1 MVGMDTTCR
10 GFALASAILL
20 AVPMAWAQQP
30 RPETYIKWRQS
41 VYQVMVWSSYR
52 IRGNLDGQFNRED
65 VLKAATILN
74 AIANGGTGGLYPPG
88 TEQGRGWHDTTVKP
102 ALFKDSARVRELAGN
117 LGRETE
123 ELQRI
128 ARDAEPAALRSQY
141 GRVTQAC
148 KACHDEF
155 KVKDG

>member
-1 MVGMDTTCR
+1 MKHTPILLALAL
-10 GFALASAILL
+10 ALASALT
-20 AVPMAWAQQP
+20 APAATGQQA
-30 RPETYIKWRQS
+30 RPETFIKWRQS

-65 VLKAATILN
+65 VIKAAGILN
-74 AIANGGTGGLYPPG
+74 AIANGGTGGLYPAG
-88 TEQGRGWHDTTVKP
+88 TEQGRGWHDTTAKS
-102 ALFKDSARVRELAGN
+102 ALFKDTARVRELAGN
-117 LGRETE
+117 LGREAE
-123 ELQRI
+123 ELLRL
-128 ARDAEPAALRSQY
+128 AREAEPAVVRSQY

>member
-1 MVGMDTTCR
+1 MCR
-10 GFALASAILL
+10 LAIVFLACSLSAH
-20 AVPMAWAQQP
+20 AQQP

-52 IRGNLDGQFNRED
+52 IRSNLDAQFNRDD
-65 VLKAATILN
+65 VLKAAAILN
-74 AIANGGTGGLYPPG
+74 AIANGGTSGLYPPG

-123 ELQRI
+123 ELLRVT
-128 ARDAEPAALRSQY
+128 RDAEPAAVRNQY